1 MSYSCSLF
9 THIVS
14 IDQATNCLQW
24 AEGVVLSIVLTT
36 AGIPDQVAALL
47 ISQDICCG
55 SLRNEEMKNLSVA
68 AERLK
73 SSSLF
78 FTYVFSSSTPCRG
91 IVVTDHHIPEISSG
105 LQMIITHLWYSGANY
120 KPGFLAHRQEVVAQE
135 HSMFFFISR

>member
-47 ISQDICCG
+47 ISQDICSG
-55 SLRNEEMKNLSVA
+55 SLRNEEIKNQKDSKALHYSLYICL
-68 AERLK
+68 LK
-73 SSSLF
+73 L
-78 FTYVFSSSTPCRG
+78 C
-91 IVVTDHHIPEISSG
+91 
-105 LQMIITHLWYSGANY
+105 
-120 KPGFLAHRQEVVAQE
+120 
-135 HSMFFFISR
+135 SM